1 MEPRNSQVLL
11 ASKITRDLLSRRIT
25 KRLQRR
31 NRELNVLQSIL
42 LKLNKM
48 SASPFRPRRSL
59 RVEVDMPVR
68 LMKNAANIAHKRHE
82 EEEEVFDNV
91 QYFSGRLKD
100 ISEGGACLHT
110 EMMAESSDLIK
121 ISSASPDILLPP
133 LSAVLSR

>member
-11 ASKITRDLLSRRIT
+11 ASKITRDLLSRSIT
-25 KRLQRR
+25 KRLVRR
-31 NRELNVLQSIL
+31 NREPNVLQSIL
-42 LKLNKM
+42 LKLKKM
-48 SASPFRPRRSL
+48 SDSPFRPRRSV

-68 LMKNAANIAHKRHE
+68 VMKCAANSGRNRNE
-82 EEEEVFDNV
+82 EEEAFDNV

-100 ISEGGACLHT
+100 ISEGEACLHT

-133 LSAVLSR
+133 LSPVLSR